1 MVRRSEAGY
10 TLLIL
15 MVLVSVLMITLL
27 IAMPLL
33 ETQSWREREE
43 ELQFR
48 GRQYVEA
55 VRLFVQKNPG
65 TYPKSIEDLVKKRYL
80 RKAYADPMTKSG
92 QWNIILL
99 PGLEDI
105 TAESPLSGSGGQDEE
120 TTGGEEP
127 GQETPGQRKADLGAP
142 VEEGGGLA
150 KVMLVP
156 QKLLSSVD
164 NPRIIGVV
172 STSNRKSFY
181 IYDLNETYDTWLF
194 YFGRQKGAKPEI
206 IHFGAPTK

>member
-27 IAMPLL
+27 IALPVL

-65 TYPKSIEDLVKKRYL
+65 TYPKSIEDLIKKRYL
-80 RKAYADPMTKSG
+80 RKAYADPMTQSG

-105 TAESPLSGSGGQDEE
+105 PAESPLSGQDKQ
-120 TTGGEEP
+120 TTGGEEA
-127 GQETPGQRKADLGAP
+127 GQETPDQGTPGEGAP
-142 VEEGGGLA
+142 VEEGGGIA

>member
-15 MVLVSVLMITLL
+15 MVFISVLTVAFL
-27 IAMPLL
+27 IAMPIL
-33 ETQSWREREE
+33 ETQSRRERED

-55 VRLFVQKNPG
+55 IRLFVRKNPG
-65 TYPKSIEDLVKKRYL
+65 GFPKSIEDLVKKRFL

-92 QWNIILL
+92 TWNIILM
-99 PGLEDI
+99 PGLEDF
-105 TAESPLSGSGGQDEE
+105 TAESPLSQPGDQDEE
-120 TTGGEEP
+120 GPPQEASDGGTTAV
-127 GQETPGQRKADLGAP
+127 T
-142 VEEGGGLA
+142 

-156 QKLLSSVD
+156 EKLLSSVD

-172 STSNRKSFY
+172 STSKQKSFY
-181 IYDLNETYDTWLF
+181 IYDENETYDTWLF
-194 YFGRQKGAKPEI
+194 YLGREKGAKPEI